1 MLKNWSDATASK
13 DKDYD
18 EVNEIIEFVSAIR
31 SFKNEIEISPGSFVN
46 ILIDK
51 INPNIKEFI
60 ERNSNTLKKIGR
72 INEFL
77 NEDIKKPSANLIIKG
92 EIFKIYFD
100 EDIELSKIKT
110 TLLNK
115 KSKIE
120 KEMERINTRLNNKS
134 FIERAPNDIVEQ
146 EKSNFIN
153 LEKDVNKLNYTLES
167 L

>member
-1 MLKNWSDATASK
+1 M
-13 DKDYD
+13 
-18 EVNEIIEFVSAIR
+18 
-31 SFKNEIEISPGSFVN
+31 
-46 ILIDK
+46 IDK
-51 INPNIKEFI
+51 VNPNIKEFI
-60 ERNSNTLKKIGR
+60 ERNLNTLKKIGR

-115 KSKIE
+115 KSKME
-120 KEMERINTRLNNKS
+120 KEMERINTKLNNKS